1 MTLEPTLQGFL
12 LLNPVQ
18 RRPEDPLDVGS
29 LTRLVAASIHCQPER
44 VNKQGP
50 LHQSW
55 GALFFWANETTGQS
69 TERWWFRCSCSA
81 NQLELLVVTLL
92 RQGET
97 HHLTLIDRPDWS
109 AEALVKHA

>member
-44 VNKQGP
+44 ANKQGP

-55 GALFFWANETTGQS
+55 GALFFGERNHRPVDRAMVVPLLLLCKSTGAPLS
-69 TERWWFRCSCSA
+69 
-81 NQLELLVVTLL
+81 
-92 RQGET
+92 
-97 HHLTLIDRPDWS
+97 
-109 AEALVKHA
+109 

>member
-55 GALFFWANETTGQS
+55 GALFFGRTKPPASRPSDGGSVAPALQINWS
-69 TERWWFRCSCSA
+69 SF
-81 NQLELLVVTLL
+81 VVTLL